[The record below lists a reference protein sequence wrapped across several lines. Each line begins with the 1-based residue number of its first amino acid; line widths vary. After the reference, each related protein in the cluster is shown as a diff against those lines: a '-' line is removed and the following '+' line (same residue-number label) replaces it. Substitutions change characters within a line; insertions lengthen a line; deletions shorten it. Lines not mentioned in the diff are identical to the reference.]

1 MALPL
6 AILCA
11 PAAPPPYHTYHD
23 GNATTQQLKTQ
34 QLNNPTLT
42 SVSIVTTRKPHM
54 PTIEQE
60 IQQTTFTSPAHR
72 TQLNIL
78 FTAGWINQQ
87 TMQALRP
94 FGLSIQ
100 QFNIL
105 RILRGR
111 RGKPATVKLLTERML
126 DKMSNAS
133 RLVDKL
139 KEKGYVRRQ
148 ECETDRR
155 RVDIVITKKGLDI
168 VGQASK
174 AMERDVIERFSNLNS
189 DEFAQ
194 LSDLL
199 DRLRG

>member
-1 MALPL
+1 MP
-6 AILCA
+6 
-11 PAAPPPYHTYHD
+11 
-23 GNATTQQLKTQ
+23 
-34 QLNNPTLT
+34 
-42 SVSIVTTRKPHM
+42 SI
-54 PTIEQE
+54 EEE
-60 IQQTTFTSPAHR
+60 IRQPSFRSPAHR
-72 TQLNIL
+72 TQVNIIY
-78 FTAGWINQQ
+78 TAAWINQN
-87 TMQALRP
+87 TTQALRP

-111 RGKPATVKLLTERML
+111 NGKPATVKLLTERML

-155 RVDIVITKKGLDI
+155 RVDIVITEEGLDVI
-168 VGQASK
+168 RRASE
-174 AMERDVIERFSNLNS
+174 AVEETMASHFGNLTDDDF
-189 DEFAQ
+189 DE
-194 LSDLL
+194 LSTLL